1 MPISPDVE
9 NKEKLS
15 SFTDEEIAL
24 IRSRREAMKGL
35 EHVKNVGYLIVEQC
49 TRIAPA
55 YTYEGKQYPESLRLD
70 IEKFA
75 ILLMKAGG
83 KYKYSKKGWKS
94 GGELL
99 IEKVKV

>member
-1 MPISPDVE
+1 MPNSPDVE
-9 NKEKLS
+9 NKESMS

-24 IRSRREAMKGL
+24 IKSRREAMKGL
-35 EHVKNVGYLIVEQC
+35 EHVRNVGYLMVEQC

-55 YTYEGKQYPESLRLD
+55 YTYEGKDYPESLRLD
-70 IEKFA
+70 LEKFA
-75 ILLMKAGG
+75 ILLTKAGG